1 MDDYGF
7 KIYVFNHAEA
17 EYTTLKPHKILC
29 AQAFL
34 TKIIRQTNIA
44 NIANIQGGLLALVL
58 TANTNSHLWLLEV
71 ATTTARDTALVHRS
85 N

>member
-1 MDDYGF
+1 MIMGSRYMF
-7 KIYVFNHAEA
+7 S
-17 EYTTLKPHKILC
+17 TMQKPNILLF

-44 NIANIQGGLLALVL
+44 NIANIQVGLPALVL
-58 TANTNSHLWLLEV
+58 TADTNSHLWLLEV